1 MVEAWV
7 NSLES
12 PRERSRPDPAAGTD
26 LHLELSGEGSL
37 RSRLMDAL
45 REAIRSGRL
54 APGTRLPPYRSL
66 ARDLG
71 VARNTVA
78 DAYAELV
85 EEGWLTARQGSG
97 TQVARRTTPLR
108 PDHARRSQ
116 GMTRR
121 RIEHDLM
128 PSSPDAAAFP
138 RAAWLTSARRALA
151 AAPNDAFGVGDPR
164 GRAELRGALAEYL
177 ARARGVRTEPDRIV
191 ICSGFAH
198 GLRLLGGVLEG
209 PVAVESYGLD
219 FHRGILDGMGLRTV
233 PLTVDPHG
241 ARIDEVP
248 DARVKTVL
256 LTPAHQFPTGG
267 PLHPERRTAVI
278 DWVRSSG
285 GLLVEDDYD
294 GEFRYDRQPV
304 GAVQGLDPDRVVY
317 IGSTSKSLSP
327 ALRLGW
333 MVLPGRLVDDVLAA
347 KGPREMW
354 SGVVDQLTLADFIA
368 RGAYDQHLRRMRQ
381 RYRRRRDLLVDTLAE
396 RAPHI
401 RVSGIAAG
409 LHAVLELPEGTED
422 AALRA
427 ARRQGLA
434 LDGLRPYRHPDSTMP
449 PRDGLVI
456 GYGTPP
462 EHAFAAAMDA
472 LCLALPDPPQDDR

>member
-1 MVEAWV
+1 
-7 NSLES
+7 
-12 PRERSRPDPAAGTD
+12 
-26 LHLELSGEGSL
+26 
-37 RSRLMDAL
+37 
-45 REAIRSGRL
+45 
-54 APGTRLPPYRSL
+54 
-66 ARDLG
+66 
-71 VARNTVA
+71 
-78 DAYAELV
+78 
-85 EEGWLTARQGSG
+85 
-97 TQVARRTTPLR
+97 
-108 PDHARRSQ
+108 
-116 GMTRR
+116 
-121 RIEHDLM
+121 M

-138 RAAWLTSARRALA
+138 RSAWLTSARRAVA
-151 AAPNDAFGVGDPR
+151 AAPNDAFGVGDPH
-164 GRAELRGALAEYL
+164 GRTELRDTLTEYL
-177 ARARGVRTEPDRIV
+177 ARARGVRAEPDQIV

-198 GLRLLGGVLEG
+198 GLELLGSVLKG

-219 FHRGILDGMGLRTV
+219 FHRGILDKAGLRTV
-233 PLTVDPHG
+233 PLTVDSYG
-241 ARIDEVP
+241 ARIDELP
-248 DARVKTVL
+248 DTGAKAVL

-267 PLHPERRTAVI
+267 PLHPKRRAAVI
-278 DWVRSSG
+278 DWARSSG

-333 MVLPGRLVDDVLAA
+333 MVLPPWLVDDILAA

-368 RGAYDQHLRRMRQ
+368 CGAYDRHLRHMRQ
-381 RYRRRRDLLVDTLAE
+381 HYRRRRDLLASTLAE
-396 RAPHI
+396 RTPHI
-401 RVSGIAAG
+401 KVSGIAAG
-409 LHAVLELPEGTED
+409 LHAVLELPENTEE

-434 LDGLRPYRHPDSTMP
+434 LDGLGPYRHPDSTMP

-462 EHAFAAAMDA
+462 HHAFTAALDA
-472 LCLALPDPPQDDR
+472 LSLALPDPPHDGL